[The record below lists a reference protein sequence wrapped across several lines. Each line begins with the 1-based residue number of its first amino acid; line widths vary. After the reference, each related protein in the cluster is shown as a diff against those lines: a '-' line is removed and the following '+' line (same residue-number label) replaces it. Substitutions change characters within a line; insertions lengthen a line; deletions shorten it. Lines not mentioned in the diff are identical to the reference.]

1 MFCLILI
8 ALSKDKSID
17 SNRRTFQSFYARLI
31 FYKTIIIYNRLN
43 NVNHL
48 MFRALF
54 SDVTHL
60 PFRNVHMN
68 MLYAETT
75 ARERRG
81 VDKIIHLSHIN
92 YKDFNE

>member
-1 MFCLILI
+1 
-8 ALSKDKSID
+8 
-17 SNRRTFQSFYARLI
+17 
-31 FYKTIIIYNRLN
+31 
-43 NVNHL
+43 

-54 SDVTHL
+54 SDVALL

-92 YKDFNE
+92 E

>member
-1 MFCLILI
+1 MYLT
-8 ALSKDKSID
+8 
-17 SNRRTFQSFYARLI
+17 NRFNTMYDNMLRQNSFIENHYYI
-31 FYKTIIIYNRLN
+31 HQIN

-81 VDKIIHLSHIN
+81 VEKIIHLSHIN
-92 YKDFNE
+92 E